1 MSRYRGPRLR
11 VFKSLGPLPG
21 FGLKFNQKYLN
32 QKYKQKKKKEYS
44 QSTLS
49 KNTSKKRKKKL
60 PYTIRLK
67 EKQKLRF
74 HYGLTEKQLIR
85 YVRKARKAKQKNI
98 STSQIL
104 LTSLEM
110 RLDNIVFRLGFAP
123 TLPAARQLITHGHI
137 FLNGKKRNIPSSQC
151 KIHDRITMSASLAR
165 AREAERSSRRDAAI
179 DIPLFL
185 NLDSKNM
192 VGKVHQNASR
202 KYIGLKINELFVIEY
217 YSRYL

>member
-21 FGLKFNQKYLN
+21 FGLKLNQKYLD
-32 QKYKQKKKKEYS
+32 KKHKQKKKEYS

-49 KNTSKKRKKKL
+49 KNTSKKKKKL

-85 YVRKARKAKQKNI
+85 YVRKARQKTGIPRGNTI
-98 STSQIL
+98 

-151 KIHDRITMSASLAR
+151 KIHDCITLNTSKTKELFHR
-165 AREAERSSRRDAAI
+165 KPNL
-179 DIPLFL
+179 PLFL
-185 NLDSKNM
+185 NLDSKKM

-202 KYIGLKINELFVIEY
+202 KYIGLKINELLVIEY

>member
-21 FGLKFNQKYLN
+21 FGLKFNQKYLV
-32 QKYKQKKKKEYS
+32 QKYKQKKKKNIVKVLY
-44 QSTLS
+44 Q
-49 KNTSKKRKKKL
+49 KIRRKKEKKKL

-85 YVRKARKAKQKNI
+85 YVRKARKARQKNI

-104 LTSLEM
+104 LTRLEM

-151 KIHDRITMSASLAR
+151 KIHDRITLNTSKTTELFNQIQFKMTDLPR
-165 AREAERSSRRDAAI
+165 
-179 DIPLFL
+179 FL

-192 VGKVHQNASR
+192 VGKVHQNASP
-202 KYIGLKINELFVIEY
+202 KCIGLNINELLVIEY

>member
-21 FGLKFNQKYLN
+21 FGLKLNQKYLD
-32 QKYKQKKKKEYS
+32 QKYKQKKKEYS
-44 QSTLS
+44 QNALS

-60 PYTIRLK
+60 PYTLRLK

-85 YVRKARKAKQKNI
+85 YVRKARQKT
-98 STSQIL
+98 TSSPRDELL

-137 FLNGKKRNIPSSQC
+137 ILNGKKRNIPSSQC
-151 KIHDRITMSASLAR
+151 KIHDKITLNRSKTTGSLDLHQR
-165 AREAERSSRRDAAI
+165 C
-179 DIPLFL
+179 PLFL

-202 KYIGLKINELFVIEY
+202 KDIGLKINELLVIEY

>member
-21 FGLKFNQKYLN
+21 FGLKLNQKYLD

-44 QSTLS
+44 QGALS
-49 KNTSKKRKKKL
+49 KNTSKKKKKL

-85 YVRKARKAKQKNI
+85 YIRKARQKNI
-98 STSQIL
+98 STSQLL

-151 KIHDRITMSASLAR
+151 KIHDRITLNTSKTTELFNQFKMT
-165 AREAERSSRRDAAI
+165 

-185 NLDSKNM
+185 NFDSKNM
-192 VGKVHQNASR
+192 VGKVLQNASR
-202 KYIGLKINELFVIEY
+202 KNIGLKINELLVIEY

>member
-21 FGLKFNQKYLN
+21 FGLKLNQKYLD
-32 QKYKQKKKKEYS
+32 QKYRQKKKEYS
-44 QSTLS
+44 QSASS
-49 KNTSKKRKKKL
+49 KNKSKKKKKKL

-74 HYGLTEKQLIR
+74 HYGLTEKQLIG
-85 YVRKARKAKQKNI
+85 YVRKARQKT
-98 STSQIL
+98 TSSPRDELL

-137 FLNGKKRNIPSSQC
+137 ILNGKKRNIPSSQC
-151 KIHDRITMSASLAR
+151 KIHDKITLN
-165 AREAERSSRRDAAI
+165 RSKTTELFNLHPRC
-179 DIPLFL
+179 PLFL
-185 NLDSKNM
+185 NLDSKNR
-192 VGKVHQNASR
+192 VGKVYQNASR
-202 KYIGLKINELFVIEY
+202 KDIGLKINELLIIEY

>member
-1 MSRYRGPRLR
+1 MLYPKIRR
-11 VFKSLGPLPG
+11 
-21 FGLKFNQKYLN
+21 
-32 QKYKQKKKKEYS
+32 KKK
-44 QSTLS
+44 
-49 KNTSKKRKKKL
+49 KKKL

-85 YVRKARKAKQKNI
+85 YVRKDRQKRN
-98 STSQIL
+98 SQIGPRQRSL
-104 LTSLEM
+104 RWAGGQFLTTLEM

-151 KIHDRITMSASLAR
+151 KIQDQITLT
-165 AREAERSSRRDAAI
+165 RSKTTKLFNQRR
-179 DIPLFL
+179 PLFL

-192 VGKVHQNASR
+192 VGKVYQNASR
-202 KYIGLKINELFVIEY
+202 KNIGLKINELLVIEY

>member
-21 FGLKFNQKYLN
+21 FGLKLNQKYLD
-32 QKYKQKKKKEYS
+32 QKYKQKKKEYS

-49 KNTSKKRKKKL
+49 KNTSKKKKKL

-85 YVRKARKAKQKNI
+85 YVRKARQKTGIPRGNTI
-98 STSQIL
+98 

-151 KIHDRITMSASLAR
+151 KIHDRITRNGSKTTELFHQIKP
-165 AREAERSSRRDAAI
+165 E
-179 DIPLFL
+179 FL

-192 VGKVHQNASR
+192 VGKVQQNASR
-202 KYIGLKINELFVIEY
+202 KYIGLKINELLVIEY

>member
-1 MSRYRGPRLR
+1 MLY
-11 VFKSLGPLPG
+11 
-21 FGLKFNQKYLN
+21 QKIRR
-32 QKYKQKKKKEYS
+32 KKK
-44 QSTLS
+44 
-49 KNTSKKRKKKL
+49 KKKL
-60 PYTIRLK
+60 PYIIRLK

-85 YVRKARKAKQKNI
+85 YIRKAQQKNI
-98 STSQIL
+98 STSQLL

-137 FLNGKKRNIPSSQC
+137 FLNGKKRDIPSSQC
-151 KIHDRITMSASLAR
+151 KIHDQITFNTSKLFKLDQR
-165 AREAERSSRRDAAI
+165 PKT

-185 NLDSKNM
+185 NFDSQNM
-192 VGKVHQNASR
+192 VGKVYQNVSR
-202 KYIGLKINELFVIEY
+202 KNIDLNINELLVIEY